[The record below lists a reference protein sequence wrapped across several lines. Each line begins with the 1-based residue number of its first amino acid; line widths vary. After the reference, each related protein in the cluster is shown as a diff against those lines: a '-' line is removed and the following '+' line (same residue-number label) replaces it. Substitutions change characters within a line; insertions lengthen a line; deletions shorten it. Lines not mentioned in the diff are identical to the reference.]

1 MLKHICNLEVSQYEF
16 SLRKRNDKRKLFVND
31 KTYDTLK
38 TNYLDDYN
46 KKRIQM
52 KREIVDQVFRSV
64 KL

>member
-1 MLKHICNLEVSQYEF
+1 MNLA
-16 SLRKRNDKRKLFVND
+16 LAKRNDKRKLFVND

-52 KREIVDQVFRSV
+52 NREIVDQVFRSV
-64 KL
+64 KLDLKLLEV

>member
-1 MLKHICNLEVSQYEF
+1 MNLA
-16 SLRKRNDKRKLFVND
+16 LAKRNDKRKLFVND

-52 KREIVDQVFRSV
+52 KREKVDQFFRSV